1 MDGPPFLP
9 KNFLLSPSA
18 QPPTH
23 TPAKPRRK
31 YLFAHSL
38 VKRWDPL
45 PIQDLRLKKYFRT
58 NCLLLLFRSTLFYN
72 CWDLR
77 ENILL
82 ILSFLSSRYVLALM
96 SPPHG
101 QGRAR
106 PLGKEGG
113 GGNGLWSNRRGKEV
127 ALVRLVLFHSCKKS
141 NVGGLAQCLSI
152 MIRDG
157 IILTLRY

>member
-72 CWDLR
+72 CWDWR

-106 PLGKEGG
+106 PLGKGG
-113 GGNGLWSNRRGKEV
+113 GGEMDSGATGEERKLPLSV
-127 ALVRLVLFHSCKKS
+127 SSCSTHVKRVMLEAS
-141 NVGGLAQCLSI
+141 RNV
-152 MIRDG
+152 
-157 IILTLRY
+157 